1 MSELNNIL
9 KIIEQLEK
17 EQVDFIII
25 DELAL
30 ILNGMPRTCDCL
42 SIIVNMT
49 KNNINNL
56 RNALMILFKS
66 KLIKKITNKQ
76 FKKYKTI
83 RYISPEKDVIDLISL
98 FENTFTYDNTEYYE
112 MELEGIKVKVAT
124 PKSLI
129 EMKSNT
135 YREKDKLDL
144 LFLKELIKRNTGN

>member
-56 RNALMILFKS
+56 RNALMILFNS
-66 KLIKKITNKQ
+66 ELINGISYNEL
-76 FKKYKTI
+76 KKYKI
-83 RYISPEKDVIDLISL
+83 ISYISPKKDVIDLFSS
-98 FENTFTYDNTEYYE
+98 FEDTFSYDNTEYYE

-129 EMKSNT
+129 EMKSKTN
-135 YREKDKLDL
+135 REKDKLDL
-144 LFLKELIKRNTGN
+144 LFLKELIKRNAGN